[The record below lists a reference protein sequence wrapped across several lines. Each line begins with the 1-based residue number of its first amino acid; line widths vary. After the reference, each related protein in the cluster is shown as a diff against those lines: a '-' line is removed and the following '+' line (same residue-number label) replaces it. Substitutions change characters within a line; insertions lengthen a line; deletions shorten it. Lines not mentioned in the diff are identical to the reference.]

1 MIKFQLIFI
10 KIDRIEP
17 RQKNPIWRLKFD
29 ELFSYFIIKMQ
40 SKCLVYKNYNNRK
53 KREKFN
59 IFTQYINI

>member
-1 MIKFQLIFI
+1 MIKFQLISI